1 MKMLNTRRTIIL
13 LAAAMLA
20 ALMLSSTAAFA
31 ALRIGTDNSET
42 IVGTNSPDLINGKGG
57 SDTLKGLA
65 GNDVYHFADNFGTD
79 TLEEK
84 ATYKVGK
91 KKLPGGTDTLNFSK
105 VTTSVAASL
114 IPQWPGRNYGAAY
127 PSIVVL
133 DSSVVENVTGGSFEG
148 DSLLGGGATNTLKP
162 GGGFSNSLYDWGC
175 NNSSAGGNIALPD
188 LPASSDTYKGFG
200 AAPNGAFNYVL
211 DWGDSADKLI
221 LPGEASD
228 YYVDAVDLDANTV
241 NESLQVYNPTNNS
254 SVYVAGQFGDYS
266 NWTSL
271 YGQHGQIEQLVF
283 ADGTFSTEGLQ
294 AQSLQAQS
302 LEGGAR
308 TTTTTRSSVAREA
321 EKAAQQARTNA
332 PTTLPEPI
340 E

>member
-1 MKMLNTRRTIIL
+1 MLNTRRTIIL

-42 IVGTNSPDLINGKGG
+42 IVGTNSSDLINGKGG
-57 SDTLKGLA
+57 S
-65 GNDVYHFADNFGTD
+65 D

-321 EKAAQQARTNA
+321 EKAAQQAR
-332 PTTLPEPI
+332 
-340 E
+340 